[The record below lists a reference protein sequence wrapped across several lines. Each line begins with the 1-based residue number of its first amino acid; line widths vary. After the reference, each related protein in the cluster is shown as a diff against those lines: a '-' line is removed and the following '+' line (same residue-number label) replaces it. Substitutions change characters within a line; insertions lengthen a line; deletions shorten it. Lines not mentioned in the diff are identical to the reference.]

1 MASKTDA
8 QENFALDF
16 LTQPVDPS
24 SFVPKPNEFDSSQ
37 EMNNGG
43 GCVPGYLSP

>member
-16 LTQPVDPS
+16 LTQP